1 MKNITFERQEHGEKY
16 WYISTIGNTEY
27 DREQE
32 TVKDNLRFNSGNYY
46 ATEEYTEYKARVI
59 KLQNNLERVCV
70 KSENGK
76 EDTKKLRQLYY
87 NDMHDKVYYKDEIDV
102 MDIGL
107 VIGATVYQINQCIDT
122 FEDEIKWY
130 LTTEPPY
137 LFEKDNS
144 EKIADIEVKLSFV
157 KNEEKKLNDR
167 LSVMKVEEKKLND
180 RLKELDNE

>member
-46 ATEEYTEYKARVI
+46 ATEEYTEYKSRVMR
-59 KLQNNLERVCV
+59 LQNNLE
-70 KSENGK
+70 KFSAENIDC
-76 EDTKKLRQLYY
+76 ESVNSWRQFYIYGDDNFLCCNGSTYLNQKGMLLYTTLDVAEQCFSRFY
-87 NDMHDKVYYKDEIDV
+87 DE
-102 MDIGL
+102 L
-107 VIGATVYQINQCIDT
+107 
-122 FEDEIKWY
+122 KWH

-144 EKIADIEVKLSFV
+144 EEIKAIQKEKNKAIELRYETENKIIA
-157 KNEEKKLNDR
+157 LN
-167 LSVMKVEEKKLND
+167 K

>member
-1 MKNITFERQEHGEKY
+1 MKNITFKRPEEGKEY
-16 WYISTIGNTEY
+16 WYIGLCGNVEHVTENRTRG
-27 DREQE
+27 DSE
-32 TVKDNLRFNSGNYY
+32 RFKQGNYY
-46 ATEEYTEYKARVI
+46 ATQEYTEYKARVM
-59 KLQNNLERVCV
+59 KLQNSLQKLCV
-70 KSENGK
+70 KSGK
-76 EDTKKLRQLYY
+76 DKSDIKQLRQIYY
-87 NDMHDKVYYKDEIDV
+87 NDFHDKVYFKDEIDV
-102 MDIGL
+102 MDKGL
-107 VIGATVYQINQCIDT
+107 EIRATDCQASQCIDT

-157 KNEEKKLNDR
+157 KNEEKKLNDK